1 MGPPPSLDAAAIPSL
16 RHCLYTPRR
25 LYILCWSELSRR
37 KLSPTLATPTTLVLT
52 TLVAQCELSRRKI
65 GLLLEVVGRK
75 FSHSP
80 GNPATVGVVRWPA
93 AGDTAG
99 SSLRRLSL
107 LQHRIYN
114 LLGTHPRHATAIHSD
129 VCEEYGHL
137 GVLVERVGDGVRQ
150 TQTDERHAHGD
161 QHQSQLAL
169 GRPTTMSPAA
179 SSAALRLCSAAH
191 GARAGG
197 TEVRRSTDEL
207 DALVRRRER

>member
-1 MGPPPSLDAAAIPSL
+1 MFVSVYVSVYYLWPINSLTLSLCCDAAAVHSAHGSNDDSIARRFVYLPGARS
-16 RHCLYTPRR
+16 RR

-75 FSHSP
+75 FSHRP

-99 SSLRRLSL
+99 SSLRRPSS

-114 LLGTHPRHATAIHSD
+114 LLGPDLQNI
-129 VCEEYGHL
+129 L
-137 GVLVERVGDGVRQ
+137 RQ
-150 TQTDERHAHGD
+150 SYDYLTIMAK
-161 QHQSQLAL
+161 L
-169 GRPTTMSPAA
+169 RPTYDR
-179 SSAALRLCSAAH
+179 RLIYKKNPTK
-191 GARAGG
+191 GARLFLG
-197 TEVRRSTDEL
+197 TIYLQSCKIV
-207 DALVRRRER
+207 